1 MKLKTMYRGF
11 SRFWFVLSCLLGAFA
26 WFINDAKGAIL
37 TFIIVMAIGHG
48 MFWVIFW
55 IAEGF
60 RE

>member
-1 MKLKTMYRGF
+1 MYRGF

-26 WFINDAKGAIL
+26 WFINDAKEVIL

-48 MFWVIFW
+48 MFWVFFW